1 MTKQEQ
7 KEWIYALD
15 YVTKKIE
22 TEVSNYALDKHE
34 DLYDEEDEWMVRA
47 LFWSRGMNDYEM
59 VITPYGQLKWSN
71 PKTPR
76 HLLVQVLNASIEA
89 VIDACDDSQN

>member
-7 KEWIYALD
+7 KKWVESLD
-15 YVTKKIE
+15 YLTKRME
-22 TEVSNYALDKHE
+22 SEVSNYALEKHE
-34 DLYDEEDEWMVRA
+34 DLYDEDDEWIVRA
-47 LFWSRGMNDYEM
+47 LFWSRGLGDYEM

-76 HLLVQVLNASIEA
+76 HLIVQVMNASVEA
-89 VIDACDDSQN
+89 VMDAYEDSQN